1 VSDSASGHDPFE
13 ELAAGYALDA
23 LDPADEQL
31 YLEHARGCA
40 QCTRALAGYREV
52 AAALAETAP
61 PAEPSAQLGD
71 RILAMARADLDPA
84 RRASSQAAP
93 SPAAPSPAAGQ
104 ERPGQQGPGT
114 AAAQDAGE
122 QQTGPR
128 EHLPPGVHRLH
139 PRRSR
144 WLRPVSIAAAAALIA
159 AGGVWGGLKATS
171 SGPARPAA
179 FCEHGCSEIVLTAKG
194 THQVAGKVFVQ
205 RQSVWMQPTDMKPDD
220 TADQIYVLW
229 QITGSKHPLAV
240 GSFDVR
246 KGTNAPIDIGPLAAP
261 YHGTVAFAVSLE
273 HGRSIPA
280 SPSSVAAIGQVT

>member
-23 LDPADEQL
+23 LEPTEEQF
-31 YLEHARGCA
+31 YLEHARECA

-52 AAALAETAP
+52 AAALADTAP

-71 RILAMARADLDPA
+71 RIMAMAHADLDPA

-93 SPAAPSPAAGQ
+93 RPAAAEEG
-104 ERPGQQGPGT
+104 PGQQGPGD
-114 AAAQDAGE
+114 AAARDAGK

-128 EHLPPGVHRLH
+128 EHLPPGVHRLQ

-144 WLRPVSIAAAAALIA
+144 WLQPVSVAAAAALIA

-205 RQSVWMQPTDMKPDD
+205 HESVWMQPTDMKPDD

-229 QITGSKHPLAV
+229 QITGGKHPLAV

-246 KGTNAPIDIGPLAAP
+246 KGTNGPIDIGPLAAP

-273 HGRSIPA
+273 HGRSIPV

>member
-1 VSDSASGHDPFE
+1 MSDSASGHDPFE

-23 LDPADEQL
+23 LEPTDEQL
-31 YLEHARGCA
+31 YLEHARDCP

-71 RILAMARADLDPA
+71 RILAMARAGA
-84 RRASSQAAP
+84 E
-93 SPAAPSPAAGQ
+93 G
-104 ERPGQQGPGT
+104 RPGQQGPGT

-122 QQTGPR
+122 QRTGTR

-159 AGGVWGGLKATS
+159 AGGIWGGLEATS
-171 SGPARPAA
+171 PGPARPAA

-194 THQVAGKVFVQ
+194 THQVAGKVFVRQ
-205 RQSVWMQPTDMKPDD
+205 QSVWMQPTDMKPDD

-280 SPSSVAAIGQVT
+280 SPSSVAALGQVT